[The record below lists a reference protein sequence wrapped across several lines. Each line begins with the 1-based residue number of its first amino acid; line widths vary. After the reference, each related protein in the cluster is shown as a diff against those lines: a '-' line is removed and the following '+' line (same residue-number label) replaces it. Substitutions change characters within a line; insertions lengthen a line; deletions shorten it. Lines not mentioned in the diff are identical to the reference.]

1 MDPHT
6 KLLYE
11 KLTDS
16 VCKQVSHI
24 IYELGKNNTSS
35 FWTAKHILLFAYSVF
50 FSESIC
56 LLCSKKHNEMEIRL
70 RGILIVTAKVIPV
83 NSKLARI

>member
-50 FSESIC
+50 SHNQFVFYVLRNAMKWKLDHVEY
-56 LLCSKKHNEMEIRL
+56 LLLLQKSSL
-70 RGILIVTAKVIPV
+70 
-83 NSKLARI
+83 

>member
-50 FSESIC
+50 SQNQFVFYVLRNTMKWKLDHAEY
-56 LLCSKKHNEMEIRL
+56 LLLLQKSSL
-70 RGILIVTAKVIPV
+70 
-83 NSKLARI
+83 